1 MKNLNGKVAAV
12 TGAGSGIGRALA
24 INLAQNGCHLA
35 LSDVNEAGLEETKA
49 LLKQYAVNITTQK
62 LDVSDKDAFYAWA
75 DQVVAD
81 HGKANL
87 VFNNAG
93 VALAGTVGDLSIEDY
108 KWIMDINFYGVL
120 YGTKAFL
127 PHMEKAGEGHIV
139 NISSIFGLASQPL
152 MSGYNASKFAVRGL
166 TESLRQD
173 LDIAGSCVSTT
184 CVHPGGIKTNIAQS
198 TRFNENSSAITG
210 ADADASKA
218 DFERLFITTPDKAA
232 KTIINGVKKNKRRVL
247 IGPDA
252 IAFDLMVRTMGSWY
266 QKVIVGVMKLQAN
279 QNRKKNKTA

>member
-24 INLAQNGCHLA
+24 INLAQQGCNVA
-35 LSDVNEAGLEETKA
+35 LSDVNEAGLAETA
-49 LLKQYAVNITTQK
+49 ELLKQYPVKITTQK

-127 PHMEKAGEGHIV
+127 PHMENAGEGHIV

>member
-24 INLAQNGCHLA
+24 INLAQQGCNVA
-35 LSDVNEAGLEETKA
+35 LSDVNEAGLAETA
-49 LLKQYAVNITTQK
+49 ELLKQYPVKITTQK
-62 LDVSDKDAFYAWA
+62 LDVSDIDAFYAWA

-127 PHMEKAGEGHIV
+127 PHMENAGEGHIV

>member
-24 INLAQNGCHLA
+24 INLAQQGCNVA
-35 LSDVNEAGLEETKA
+35 LSDVNEAGLAETA
-49 LLKQYAVNITTQK
+49 ELLKQYPVKITTQK

-127 PHMEKAGEGHIV
+127 PHMENAGEGHIV

-218 DFERLFITTPDKAA
+218 DFERVFITTPDKAA

>member
-24 INLAQNGCHLA
+24 INLAQQGCNVA
-35 LSDVNEAGLEETKA
+35 LSDVNEAGLAETA
-49 LLKQYAVNITTQK
+49 ELLKQYPVKITTQK

-127 PHMEKAGEGHIV
+127 PHMENAGEGHIV

-218 DFERLFITTPDKAA
+218 DFERLFNTTPDKAA

>member
-1 MKNLNGKVAAV
+1 MQNLSGKVAAV

-24 INLAQNGCHLA
+24 INLAQNGCNVA
-35 LSDVNEAGLEETKA
+35 LSDVNEAGLAETVEMM
-49 LLKQYAVNITTQK
+49 KQYPVKITTQK

-127 PHMEKAGEGHIV
+127 PHMEAAGEGHIV

-198 TRFNENSSAITG
+198 TRFNEKSSEITG
-210 ADADASKA
+210 ASADDSKA
-218 DFERLFITTPDKAA
+218 EFERLFITTPDKAA

-252 IAFDLMVRTMGSWY
+252 VAFDLMVRTLGSWY
-266 QKVIVGVMKLQAN
+266 QKVIVSVMKLQAN

>member
-24 INLAQNGCHLA
+24 INLAQQGCNLA
-35 LSDVNEAGLEETKA
+35 LSDVNETGLAETKE
-49 LLKQYAVNITTQK
+49 LLKQYSVKITTQK

-93 VALAGTVGDLSIEDY
+93 VALAGTVGELSIEDY

-127 PHMEKAGEGHIV
+127 PHMEKAGEGHII
-139 NISSIFGLASQPL
+139 NISSIFGIASQPL

-173 LDIAGSCVSTT
+173 LDISGSCVSTT

-198 TRFNENSSAITG
+198 TRFDASAMAITG
-210 ADADASKA
+210 ASADDSKA

-232 KTIINGVKKNKRRVL
+232 KTILNAVKKNKRRVL
-247 IGPDA
+247 VGPDA
-252 IAFDLMVRTMGSWY
+252 VAFDLMVRTLGSWY
-266 QKVIVGVMKLQAN
+266 QKVIVTAMKLQAN
-279 QNRKKNKTA
+279 QNRKKSKAA

>member
-24 INLAQNGCHLA
+24 INLAQQGCNDA
-35 LSDVNEAGLEETKA
+35 LSDVNEDGLAETA
-49 LLKQYAVNITTQK
+49 ELLKQYPVKITTQK

-127 PHMEKAGEGHIV
+127 PHMENAGEGHIV